1 LFLAFGFGNTLQSIL
16 AKFKEIDLKV
26 KHMDLKEKIR
36 NKFDELITSSAIL
49 KIGNAHRQIRN
60 DQHSHDCKAW
70 LASAQNLAHLV
81 LGTSSNSYKTNIDK
95 ICSTDRGLRIHDSVG
110 AVASILE
117 SLLSD
122 IDNGLISSIENQ
134 TKAVVFDDFL
144 DHAKEYAKKNLS
156 KESGVISGV
165 VFEDTL
171 RTICRNNNIEEK
183 GQKLDELISVLSK
196 QEIFNE
202 AKAKRAR
209 VAAHV
214 RTKATHA
221 QWDEFDISDVKTTI
235 AFTEELITNNLC

>member
-1 LFLAFGFGNTLQSIL
+1 MVL
-16 AKFKEIDLKV
+16 E
-26 KHMDLKEKIR
+26 EKIR
-36 NKFDELITSSAIL
+36 NKFDELITSSATL
-49 KIGNAHRQIRN
+49 KLGNAHGQILN
-60 DQHSHDCKAW
+60 IQHSQACKAW

-81 LGTSSNSYKTNIDK
+81 LGLSSNPYKTTIDK
-95 ICSTDRGLRIHDSVG
+95 ICSINRGLCIHDSVG
-110 AVASILE
+110 DVASILK

-122 IDNGLISSIENQ
+122 IHNGLISSIENQ

-144 DHAKEYAKKNLS
+144 DHAKEYAKRNLS

-171 RTICRNNNIEEK
+171 RTICRNHNIEEK
-183 GQKLDELISVLSK
+183 GQKLDELISVLSNR
-196 QEIFNE
+196 EIFNQ

-221 QWDEFDISDVKTTI
+221 QWNEFDMSDVNETI

>member
-1 LFLAFGFGNTLQSIL
+1 MAL
-16 AKFKEIDLKV
+16 E
-26 KHMDLKEKIR
+26 EKIR

-49 KIGNAHRQIRN
+49 KIGNEYRQIRH

-110 AVASILE
+110 AVAAILE

-134 TKAVVFDDFL
+134 TKATVFDDFL
-144 DHAKEYAKKNLS
+144 DHAKEYAKRNLW

-171 RTICRNNNIEEK
+171 RTICRNHDIEEK
-183 GQKLDELISVLSK
+183 GKKLDKLILELTK
-196 QEIFNE
+196 REILNDS
-202 AKAKRAR
+202 KAKRAR
-209 VAAHV
+209 AAAHA

-221 QWDEFDISDVKTTI
+221 QWDEFDMSDVDATI
-235 AFTEELITNNLC
+235 KFTEELITSNLSNWR